1 MDPRGFMN
9 RRSRVISRAAEMLSR
24 EFGIDNPKIS
34 LIEIRNPWLEP
45 RIVARK
51 AAKDLEMGKKARSI
65 MYRLLGNIM
74 QNGAVGAE
82 IVALGKIGAKG
93 AKSKKIKV
101 YAGFV
106 PKAGNPVKDV
116 RTVHYATVTKSGII
130 GITVRIAPP
139 DIYLPDKMD
148 RIKKDIAVEEGPATA
163 AEEKKVVS
171 DAVAK
176 A

>member
-1 MDPRGFMN
+1 
-9 RRSRVISRAAEMLSR
+9 
-24 EFGIDNPKIS
+24 
-34 LIEIRNPWLEP
+34 
-45 RIVARK
+45 VARK
-51 AAKDLEMGKKARSI
+51 AAKELEMGKKARAI
-65 MYRLLGNIM
+65 MYKLLNNIM

-116 RTVHYATVTKSGII
+116 RTVHYATVTKSGVI

-139 DIYLPDKMD
+139 GIYLPDKMD
-148 RIKKDIAVEEGPATA
+148 RIKKEVVIEEGPAKAGETKEVA
-163 AEEKKVVS
+163 K

-176 A
+176 S